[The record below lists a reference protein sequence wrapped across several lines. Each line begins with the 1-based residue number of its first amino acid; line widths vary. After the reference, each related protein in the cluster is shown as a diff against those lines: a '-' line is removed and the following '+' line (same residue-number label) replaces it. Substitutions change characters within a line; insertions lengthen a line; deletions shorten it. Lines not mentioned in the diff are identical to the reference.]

1 MPIRKLKIFQINKNI
16 STQLL
21 TKSKYWQSRGTEA
34 KEVPVDKAH
43 MPKHRNEKW
52 IHERNLREFPVAE
65 LWTEWREE
73 TVD

>member
-1 MPIRKLKIFQINKNI
+1 
-16 STQLL
+16 
-21 TKSKYWQSRGTEA
+21 
-34 KEVPVDKAH
+34 